1 MKLLLIQISC
11 NTLQIVHSLDVLRIN
26 QLWVGEQTFKDSLS
40 KLTLGIT
47 FFEQQIGLGSL
58 TRQNHICWAIEASKL
73 QIAFG
78 SLLAAWVK
86 KRLPSWYETQ
96 IADEDNCGLS
106 VSPLPPSQHWRG
118 HGSRC
123 GVTFHRA
130 AAVEAKNS
138 NAGRAGSKYAPV
150 PCPVA
155 THFVGSSFGSF
166 RILNWERL
174 TKEEVVLSVELLNYV
189 VINCHRIQDCFFASF
204 HWAANKM
211 RFHFL
216 SDDKVYS
223 CQQQSTPLF
232 KTF

>member
-1 MKLLLIQISC
+1 MSWRAKLQRF
-11 NTLQIVHSLDVLRIN
+11 SL
-26 QLWVGEQTFKDSLS
+26 K
-40 KLTLGIT
+40 
-47 FFEQQIGLGSL
+47 SL

-106 VSPLPPSQHWRG
+106 VSPLLPPLSIEG
-118 HGSRC
+118 DT
-123 GVTFHRA
+123 VL
-130 AAVEAKNS
+130 AVVLHFTEQQQRRRKTQTQDSPAQNMH
-138 NAGRAGSKYAPV
+138 

-166 RILNWERL
+166 QILNRGRL

-189 VINCHRIQDCFFASF
+189 VINCHRIQDCFLQAFIEQLIKWGF
-204 HWAANKM
+204 
-211 RFHFL
+211 
-216 SDDKVYS
+216 
-223 CQQQSTPLF
+223 
-232 KTF
+232 TF